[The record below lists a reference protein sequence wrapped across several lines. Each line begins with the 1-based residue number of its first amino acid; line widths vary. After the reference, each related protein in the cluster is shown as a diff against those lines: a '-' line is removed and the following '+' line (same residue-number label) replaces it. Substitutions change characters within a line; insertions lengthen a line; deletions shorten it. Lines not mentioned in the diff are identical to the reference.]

1 MTVNQDILLPLLV
14 AAIVINTVVMAG
26 VVIAGQL
33 RKRRLAGASR
43 PNPVD
48 AVMAASYLER
58 SARLSATPAPQA
70 EAEVEAAPPAAEPD
84 PFPDAAAA
92 TAAAAAAD
100 AIDHGAADAE
110 PDGLDAETGLLDAG
124 AFHRLIVQEDGRLRR
139 YHRPATVVVIDLD
152 GLERLT
158 ETLGPKAAERVVAAM
173 ADAVRRL
180 ARGADHVARLEA
192 GRFGVLLPETDEIAA
207 INYVERVRRASEL
220 WLESGAIAIR
230 LAIGWAGTAGEP
242 SLPDTQQLALERMY
256 AELRREARRAD
267 PAVAPTLVSPDPEAK
282 LAS

>member
-33 RKRRLAGASR
+33 RKRRLAGAGSR

-70 EAEVEAAPPAAEPD
+70 EVEVEAAAPAAEPD
-84 PFPDAAAA
+84 RLPDAVA
-92 TAAAAAAD
+92 TAAAAD
-100 AIDHGAADAE
+100 ALDDGAADTGS
-110 PDGLDAETGLLDAG
+110 DGLDAETGLLDAG

-139 YHRPATVVVIDLD
+139 YHHPATVAVIELD

-173 ADAVRRL
+173 ADAVHRL

>member
-26 VVIAGQL
+26 VVIAG
-33 RKRRLAGASR
+33 RVRARRMATAGPR

-48 AVMAASYLER
+48 AVMAASYMER
-58 SARLSATPAPQA
+58 SARLSATPAAAADAQA
-70 EAEVEAAPPAAEPD
+70 TPAVEPD
-84 PFPDAAAA
+84 QVPDVIA
-92 TAAAAAAD
+92 TAAAAAAAD
-100 AIDHGAADAE
+100 PLDETAASLDE
-110 PDGLDAETGLLDAG
+110 PDGIDRETGLPDGA

-139 YHRPATVVVIDLD
+139 YHRPATVVVIELD

-173 ADAVRRL
+173 ADAIRRL
-180 ARGADHVARLEA
+180 ARGADHVARLDA

-230 LAIGWAGTAGEP
+230 LAIGWAGTTGEP
-242 SLPDTQQLALERMY
+242 SLLDTQQQALERMY

-267 PAVAPTLVSPDPEAK
+267 PAAAPTLVSPDAEAK

>member
-33 RKRRLAGASR
+33 RKRRLAGASSR

-70 EAEVEAAPPAAEPD
+70 EVEAAPPVAEPD
-84 PFPDAAAA
+84 PLPDALAAAA
-92 TAAAAAAD
+92 VAG
-100 AIDHGAADAE
+100 AIDDGAADAE

-152 GLERLT
+152 GLERLS

>member
-26 VVIAGQL
+26 VVIAG
-33 RKRRLAGASR
+33 RVRARRMATAGPR

-48 AVMAASYLER
+48 AVMAASYMER
-58 SARLSATPAPQA
+58 SARLSA
-70 EAEVEAAPPAAEPD
+70 PPTVEPD
-84 PFPDAAAA
+84 PVPEVVAVAAAAEAVDDDAAA
-92 TAAAAAAD
+92 TD
-100 AIDHGAADAE
+100 E
-110 PDGLDAETGLLDAG
+110 PDGLDHDTGLLDAT
-124 AFHRLIVQEDGRLRR
+124 AFHRLIVQEDLRLRR
-139 YHRPATVVVIDLD
+139 YHRPATVVVIELD

-173 ADAVRRL
+173 ADAIYRL
-180 ARGADHVARLEA
+180 ARGADHVARLES

-230 LAIGWAGTAGEP
+230 LAIGWAGTTGEP
-242 SLPDTQQLALERMY
+242 TLPDSQQLALERMY
-256 AELRREARRAD
+256 AELRRGARRAE
-267 PAVAPTLVSPDPEAK
+267 PTAAPTLVAPDADAQ